1 VTAVGEVDPEASAR
15 KLRAKRANERLK
27 LAAGALN
34 TLALATV
41 GAAFI
46 IPGVTSLENV
56 RWAWIPVGVILHL
69 LAHLVLGLMKSED

>member
-1 VTAVGEVDPEASAR
+1 MGEVDPEASAR

-34 TLALATV
+34 TLALAIV

-46 IPGVTSLENV
+46 IPGITSLENV
-56 RWAWIPVGVILHL
+56 RWA
-69 LAHLVLGLMKSED
+69 